1 MMQNQDE
8 LKHYGVLG
16 MKWGVRRN
24 PSKAM
29 EKASKKLNKLNNK
42 AQKSVRKSIKKRYGL
57 FGNEEKYRKQK
68 VKTER
73 YMYKGQKWYNAMEKE
88 FSKTNVVSISERDRI
103 IGRNFAKFFE
113 EASLADFNNS
123 DYHKNQS

>member
-29 EKASKKLNKLNNK
+29 EK
-42 AQKSVRKSIKKRYGL
+42 
-57 FGNEEKYRKQK
+57 
-68 VKTER
+68 
-73 YMYKGQKWYNAMEKE
+73 E
-88 FSKTNVVSISERDRI
+88 FSKTNIVSLSERDRA

-123 DYHKNQS
+123 DYRRKQS